1 VRGGLVYGLSLVLA
15 FCSFYYELALGQIL
29 SVNLGGTKQ
38 QYFIIFALF
47 TTALG
52 FGSLCFGRLKK
63 NYPLEKIFVG
73 VEIALT
79 LLGGLSPFV
88 ITGLFASL
96 STFWAAAISYFLVF
110 SIGFASGFE
119 LICLFTLLPQN
130 HGKILTFDYLGMLA
144 AALLFPYY
152 LLPELGVGASTV
164 LVATLNL
171 AALTV
176 IMPLGPKMRLAL
188 SAVVGISV
196 LLSYQQQDTLQ
207 DFLVKLYLGAK

>member
-1 VRGGLVYGLSLVLA
+1 MVYALSLVLA

-52 FGSLCFGRLKK
+52 FGSLSFGRLKRQ
-63 NYPLEKIFVG
+63 YSVEKIFVC
-73 VEIALT
+73 VEVALT
-79 LLGGLSPFV
+79 LLGGLGPFV

-96 STFWAAAISYFLVF
+96 STALAAGISYVLVF
-110 SIGFASGFE
+110 LIGFASGFE
-119 LICLFTLLPQN
+119 LLCLFSLLPQK
-130 HGKILTFDYLGMLA
+130 HGKILAFDYLGMLA

-171 AALTV
+171 ATLTV
-176 IMPLGPKMRLAL
+176 IMPSNAKIRLAL
-188 SAVVGISV
+188 SAAVGILV
-196 LLSYQQQDTLQ
+196 MLSYQQQDRLQ
-207 DFLVKLYLGAK
+207 SFLVTLYLGAK

>member
-1 VRGGLVYGLSLVLA
+1 
-15 FCSFYYELALGQIL
+15 
-29 SVNLGGTKQ
+29 
-38 QYFIIFALF
+38 
-47 TTALG
+47 
-52 FGSLCFGRLKK
+52 
-63 NYPLEKIFVG
+63 
-73 VEIALT
+73 
-79 LLGGLSPFV
+79 LGGLSPFV